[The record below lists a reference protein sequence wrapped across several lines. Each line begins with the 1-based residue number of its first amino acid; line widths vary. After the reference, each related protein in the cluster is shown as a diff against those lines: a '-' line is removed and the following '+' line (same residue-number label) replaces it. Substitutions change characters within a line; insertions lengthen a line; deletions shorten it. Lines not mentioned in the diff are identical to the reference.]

1 MNNGKITIGMD
12 CIGLG
17 VGAVIMN
24 DLGEV
29 LLMKRSKNLS
39 KDRTTAG
46 LWSIPGGEVEFGEKV
61 SDAIKREVREEL
73 DVEIVVKK
81 IIGNWDQIL
90 PKSKVHWHSVSFL
103 CKIKNGVPKIME
115 PDKFN
120 LEQIDF
126 APAERAGIGSLARI
140 PHITSEMTGD
150 DVMSDTPVVPTVDRS
165 QIIRELTVADAP
177 ILPMVVLGGVG

>member
-120 LEQIDF
+120 QIKWF
-126 APAERAGIGSLARI
+126 SLSKIPENSGIAHVAVPLYLLGKMNKKEFERRIRKTAES
-140 PHITSEMTGD
+140 
-150 DVMSDTPVVPTVDRS
+150 
-165 QIIRELTVADAP
+165 
-177 ILPMVVLGGVG
+177 